1 MKAIKAIGNHWIH
14 WTTCL
19 HNKRFWIWKCLDTK
33 YSLFC
38 WIQSIQICDANIS
51 GYMTSTQD
59 LHPNKIKN
67 KYRDWYW
74 DWSMLMTWESMA
86 VQICNSK
93 IFSQL
98 ILSNFYWDFI
108 TPTLTSRISIGVT
121 YLQAENRQL
130 TKNICLKNK
139 NCEKKIVCTNWS
151 QHCSVDRA
159 IV

>member
-1 MKAIKAIGNHWIH
+1 
-14 WTTCL
+14 
-19 HNKRFWIWKCLDTK
+19 
-33 YSLFC
+33 
-38 WIQSIQICDANIS
+38 
-51 GYMTSTQD
+51 
-59 LHPNKIKN
+59 
-67 KYRDWYW
+67 
-74 DWSMLMTWESMA
+74 MA

-139 NCEKKIVCTNWS
+139 NCEKKIVCTN
-151 QHCSVDRA
+151 
-159 IV
+159 